1 MKCPKKM
8 NKIVKR
14 TLLARELFECIEKDF
29 IFLPTFI
36 IYNKYTQ
43 KSNQNNFEIE
53 FDSNFPNLC

>member
-1 MKCPKKM
+1 M